1 MQNEKNKRNKKKLTV
16 ISLLI
21 ISFLLIAFFVGKK
34 IVFYLHDRA
43 QTENLFEEAFPFS
56 LEGYEVVSREDT
68 VLWNAHEGHI
78 SVTLLV
84 DEAGKQAI
92 LAEIAKLGFEDATKR
107 RVEGVEYW
115 NEYILIFEKYLPSRR
130 DLWSAVDVPKHLPRA
145 IVRVKPEGE
154 KFLIELIYS
163 E

>member
-1 MQNEKNKRNKKKLTV
+1 MQNEKKKRNKRKLTV
-16 ISLLI
+16 ISILI
-21 ISFLLIAFFVGKK
+21 ISFLLIAFFIGKK

-56 LEGYEVVSREDT
+56 LEGYEVVSRKDT
-68 VLWNAHEGHI
+68 VLWNAHEGDI

-92 LAEIAKLGFEDATKR
+92 LAEIAKMGFEDVTK

-115 NEYILIFEKYLPSRR
+115 KEYILILEKYLPSRR
-130 DLWSAVDVPKHLPRA
+130 DLWSAVDVPKRLPVA

-154 KFLIELIYS
+154 KFLIELIYG

>member
-1 MQNEKNKRNKKKLTV
+1 MQDEKKKRNKRKLTV
-16 ISLLI
+16 ISILI
-21 ISFLLIAFFVGKK
+21 ISFLLIAFFIGKK

-56 LEGYEVVSREDT
+56 LEGYEVLSREDT
-68 VLWNAHEGHI
+68 VLWNAHEGKI

-92 LAEIAKLGFEDATKR
+92 LAEIVKLGFEDVTK

-115 NEYILIFEKYLPSRR
+115 KEYILILEKYLPSRR

-163 E
+163 D